1 MKILVVGDIHGRTFW
16 KSPVERYIN
25 KVDKIVFLGDYFDP
39 YPNDDGECPSFTF
52 MMNNFNEILDLKKAN
67 PDKVVLLYGNHDYHY
82 ASKKFDDMARS
93 TRFNNFKSYE
103 LRQTFNE
110 NSDLFQLCYIANN
123 ENKKVVFTHAG
134 ITKFWLDLCGIK
146 NDENSE
152 AEINNL
158 KNDDEGA
165 SKLAIIGIERTWLGE
180 KTGSPLWCDLTE
192 FVRNEGL
199 GKGFMQIFGHTRLK
213 KGACASATDFACLDC
228 EYCFILNDKCK
239 LRRIEDEKVK
249 DDKKQPAEQDS
260 ANDSEG

>member
-39 YPNDDGECPSFTF
+39 YPNDDGECPSFSF
-52 MMNNFNEILDLKKAN
+52 MMSNFNEILDLKKAN

-110 NSDLFQLCYIANN
+110 NSDLFQLCYIADN

-134 ITKFWLDLCGIK
+134 ITKFWLDLLHDTDYIDDDVYNSIYEDCHELLKLLTSIIK
-146 NDENSE
+146 SSK
-152 AEINNL
+152 NNL
-158 KNDDEGA
+158 K
-165 SKLAIIGIERTWLGE
+165 
-180 KTGSPLWCDLTE
+180 
-192 FVRNEGL
+192 
-199 GKGFMQIFGHTRLK
+199 
-213 KGACASATDFACLDC
+213 
-228 EYCFILNDKCK
+228 
-239 LRRIEDEKVK
+239 
-249 DDKKQPAEQDS
+249 
-260 ANDSEG
+260 